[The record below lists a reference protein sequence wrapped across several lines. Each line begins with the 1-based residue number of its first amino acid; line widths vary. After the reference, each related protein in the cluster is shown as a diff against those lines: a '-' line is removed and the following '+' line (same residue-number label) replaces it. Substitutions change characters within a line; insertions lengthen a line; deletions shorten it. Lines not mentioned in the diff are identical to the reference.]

1 MQSSAAGEPS
11 ATAAAG
17 LSHVTFSRRH
27 PDDVQHR
34 QIYARIDQE
43 PAHTLLFGDVVTVM
57 VAPGE
62 HRLRANNT
70 LFWKSV
76 VFTIEPDQHLEFAL
90 VNRAGRLSFGFLA
103 LLGAAPMT
111 LSIERR

>member
-1 MQSSAAGEPS
+1 MQS
-11 ATAAAG
+11 TAPGDPAPPA
-17 LSHVTFSRRH
+17 LTQVTFSRTH

-43 PAHTLLFGDVVTVM
+43 PAHTLMFGDVVTVT
-57 VAPGE
+57 VTPGE

-70 LFWKSV
+70 LFWKTV
-76 VFTIEPDQHLEFAL
+76 VFTAEPGQHLVFDL